1 MLLSALRKRFDQLL
15 LLLVLFFSLDRNG
28 SVVVFFTIIFNK
40 VVHID
45 DAILVLKNASENG
58 TLGDLKIEPGSI
70 KALLPVATT
79 PATTSPKETAT
90 TNPTSGKLIWHVF
103 KCLINI

>member
-15 LLLVLFFSLDRNG
+15 LLLVHFFSLDRNG

-45 DAILVLKNASENG
+45 DAILVLKNASEYG

-90 TNPTSGKLIWHVF
+90 TTPTSGKLIWHVF